1 MFRVSIDYLL
11 HNTKVFSEHAPA
23 RVFLIFS
30 LMITNVVI
38 LIVSQVLFSIA
49 DLLARS
55 NLSKTGLSAQA
66 LLSWWFLCYMFLRT
80 LCMFGELYVF
90 SRVDLGK
97 TTALFGAAS
106 IVIANS
112 LGMLL
117 LGEFLSPI
125 GYIATMLAVT
135 AFVLLLIG

>member
-1 MFRVSIDYLL
+1 M
-11 HNTKVFSEHAPA
+11 
-23 RVFLIFS
+23 
-30 LMITNVVI
+30 
-38 LIVSQVLFSIA
+38 
-49 DLLARS
+49 
-55 NLSKTGLSAQA
+55 
-66 LLSWWFLCYMFLRT
+66 
-80 LCMFGELYVF
+80 F

-125 GYIATMLAVT
+125 GYVATVLAVT
-135 AFVLLLIG
+135 AFVLLLVG

>member
-11 HNTKVFSEHAPA
+11 HNTKVFSEHTPV
-23 RVFLIFS
+23 RVFLIFP

-38 LIVSQVLFSIA
+38 LVLSQILFSVA
-49 DLLARS
+49 DLLARF
-55 NLSKTGLSAQA
+55 NLSKTGFSAHA
-66 LLSWWFLCYMFLRT
+66 LFSWWFLCYMFLRT

-106 IVIANS
+106 IVIANG

-125 GYIATMLAVT
+125 GYVAMLLAIT
-135 AFVLLLIG
+135 AFVLLLVG